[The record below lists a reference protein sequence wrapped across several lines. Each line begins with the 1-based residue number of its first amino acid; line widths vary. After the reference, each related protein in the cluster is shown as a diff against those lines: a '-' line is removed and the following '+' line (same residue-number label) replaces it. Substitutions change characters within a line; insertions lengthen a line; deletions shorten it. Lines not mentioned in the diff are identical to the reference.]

1 MVKPK
6 TIGQIK
12 IKVTATTDIAG
23 DGVERLLL
31 VQPEGLPQFV
41 NKANFMDLRQEKEA
55 KSNFV
60 VEVPKNA
67 VPDSTRIEISVIGD
81 VLGSTINNLDSLIL
95 MPHG

>member
-41 NKANFMDLRQEKEA
+41 NKASFVDLRQEKES

-60 VEVPKNA
+60 VKVPKNA

-81 VLGSTINNLDSLIL
+81 VLGSTINNLDSLIR